1 MLAVQSLTV
10 TTILNYL
17 RIFKDKY
24 YITSFPMGAV
34 IKTLK
39 SFIKVIVFA
48 CFQEIARRFAKLG
61 PTQCWMDGIIF
72 HIPQFR
78 LSRS

>member
-1 MLAVQSLTV
+1 
-10 TTILNYL
+10 
-17 RIFKDKY
+17 
-24 YITSFPMGAV
+24 MGAV

-78 LSRS
+78 LFEKLKWT